1 MEEGR
6 NGRRRDFWTVLD
18 AGYEDA
24 KIIMADGRIP
34 CAVAVM
40 TKKPSSRRNGDFREE
55 SIVISP
61 EGQIE
66 VAVKSSGSQWARY
79 FTVRQDSIWRGYVQ
93 DL

>member
-40 TKKPSSRRNGDFREE
+40 TKKQSSQKNNDFREG
-55 SIVISP
+55 SAAISSA
-61 EGQIE
+61 GQ
-66 VAVKSSGSQWARY
+66 KS
-79 FTVRQDSIWRGYVQ
+79 
-93 DL
+93 L